1 LHTPLGVELSKIAVI
16 GTGYV
21 GLTTS
26 IGMASLGHDVIGY
39 DIDSAKVDML
49 KAGKLPIHEP
59 GLDVILDAVLKSGNL
74 QATSDL
80 ALAVSEADFIFTCV
94 PTPQDEDGSADL
106 SYVIA
111 ASKAMKSLLKTGA
124 VVVTKSTVPVGS
136 AQRVEAAIDRDDIHV
151 ASNPEFLREGAAVH
165 DFEHPDRIVV
175 GARTNEVAQS
185 VMDLYSKVDCPK
197 VLTSQPAA
205 ELIKY
210 ASNSFLAIKLS
221 FVNDVAALCEAAGAD
236 PREVMHGMGLDTRIG
251 NRFLEPG
258 PGWGGSCFPKDT
270 RALASIADSFGLQ
283 IPLINAAIA
292 SNETAHKRVADR
304 VMNALG
310 GSLVG
315 KTIAVLGLTF
325 KADTDDTRES
335 PAISVIERLVGRGGK
350 VVAYDPMVTKYDL
363 AGMNLADSAVAAA
376 SGAHALLVLTEWAEF
391 KSIDAKEILSAMSGK
406 IVVDTRNVFNQKTW
420 EAAGATFPNTAS
432 SRTD

>member
-1 LHTPLGVELSKIAVI
+1 MI

-26 IGMASLGHDVIGY
+26 IGLASLGHDVVGY
-39 DIDSAKVDML
+39 DIDPSKVDQL
-49 KAGKLPIHEP
+49 KAGILPIYEP
-59 GLDVILDAVLKSGNL
+59 GLDQMLTDVLASGKL
-74 QATSDL
+74 RATSKL
-80 ALAVSEADFIFTCV
+80 AEAITGAEFVFTCV

-106 SYVIA
+106 SYVIS
-111 ASKAMKSLLKTGA
+111 ASQAMKSLLKPGA

-151 ASNPEFLREGAAVH
+151 ASNPEFLREGAAVY
-165 DFEHPDRIVV
+165 DFQNPDRIVV
-175 GARTNEVAQS
+175 GARSADVAQR
-185 VMDLYSKVDCPK
+185 VMDLYAKVECPK

-221 FVNDVAALCEAAGAD
+221 FVNDVAALCEAAGANS
-236 PREVMHGMGLDTRIG
+236 REVMHGMGLDTRIG

-292 SNETAHKRVADR
+292 SNDTAHKRVADR

-335 PAISVIERLVGRGGK
+335 PAISVIERLIGRGGK
-350 VVAYDPMVTKYDL
+350 VVAYDPMVHEYDL
-363 AGMNLADSAVAAA
+363 AGMVLADSPVAAA
-376 SGAHALLVLTEWAEF
+376 AGAHALVVLTEWAEF
-391 KSIDAKEILSAMSGK
+391 KAIDAKEILSAMSGK
-406 IVVDTRNVFNQKTW
+406 VVIDTRNVFNQKTW
-420 EAAGATFPNTAS
+420 ETAGATFPNAIS
-432 SRTD
+432 SRTI